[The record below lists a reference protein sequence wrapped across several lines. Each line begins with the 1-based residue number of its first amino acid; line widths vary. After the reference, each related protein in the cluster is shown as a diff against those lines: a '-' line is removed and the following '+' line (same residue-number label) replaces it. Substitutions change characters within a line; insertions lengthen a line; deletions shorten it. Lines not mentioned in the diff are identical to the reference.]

1 MDFTIPPE
9 PVILKK
15 QSNEIAPSKKW
26 DIDSLSVWF
35 GNKLPSY
42 LWREGGWNVQLK
54 SRGYNWQDFLKILS
68 LHKKEMIKWSRNK
81 LSWKH
86 LLSKIEET
94 IKDPVFKNILTS

>member
-1 MDFTIPPE
+1 MDFAIPPE

-15 QSNEIAPSKKW
+15 QSNEIVPGKKW
-26 DIDSLSVWF
+26 DIDSLSIWF
-35 GNKLPSY
+35 GNKIPSY
-42 LWREGGWNVQLK
+42 LWREGGWSTQLK

-81 LSWKH
+81 LSWKE

-94 IKDPVFKNILTS
+94 IKDPFFKNILTS